1 MTVPRRLNP
10 SPERGGSR
18 AKRGGWGASE
28 KPVQS
33 PHPAGFV
40 GHPPPAGEG
49 SATRSP
55 PAASGR
61 RATARPFLRT
71 FVTPAALCALGLA
84 AALAAVMQYSL
95 RAYVPGSLEAGG
107 FTLANF
113 AALAKPL
120 YGRVFLDTVWIC
132 FLTALCTLVVG
143 YPLAYA
149 LVRARNAALKS
160 AILVIAVTPLFL
172 GEVVRTYSWIV
183 VLGNNGFLN
192 AMLTKSGLVQEPV
205 QLMFTRLG
213 VVTALVHVTLPV
225 MVIMLAAALA
235 HIDRDYERA
244 AASLGAGPVRA
255 FLTVTLPLSMPGIIA
270 GVTTAFAWT
279 FSAFAT
285 PQLIGGGQVNMV
297 SNLVYQLG
305 FASFNF
311 PFAASLSVAGLALT
325 LAVLALMRAAARS
338 LEQIGPH

>member
-1 MTVPRRLNP
+1 MTT
-10 SPERGGSR
+10 
-18 AKRGGWGASE
+18 
-28 KPVQS
+28 Q
-33 PHPAGFV
+33 
-40 GHPPPAGEG
+40 
-49 SATRSP
+49 
-55 PAASGR
+55 
-61 RATARPFLRT
+61 PFLRA
-71 FVTPAALCALGLA
+71 FVSPAALCAFALM
-84 AALAAVMQYSL
+84 AALAAVLQYSV
-95 RAYVPGSLEAGG
+95 RAYVPGSLEPGG

-113 AALAKPL
+113 AALMKPL
-120 YGRVFLDTVWIC
+120 YARVFLDTVWIC
-132 FLTALCTLVVG
+132 AVTAATTLVVG

-149 LVRARNAALKS
+149 LVRVRSAALKS

-172 GEVVRTYSWIV
+172 GEVVRTYAWIV
-183 VLGNNGFLN
+183 VLGNNGFIN
-192 AMLTKSGLVQEPV
+192 AMLLKSGLVDQPV
-205 QLMFTRLG
+205 QFMFTRFG

-244 AASLGAGPVRA
+244 AESLGAGPLRT

-270 GVTTAFAWT
+270 GATTAFAWT

-297 SNLVYQLG
+297 ANLVYQLG

-325 LAVLALMRAAARS
+325 FAVLALVRAAARP
-338 LEQIGPH
+338 LEEIGPH